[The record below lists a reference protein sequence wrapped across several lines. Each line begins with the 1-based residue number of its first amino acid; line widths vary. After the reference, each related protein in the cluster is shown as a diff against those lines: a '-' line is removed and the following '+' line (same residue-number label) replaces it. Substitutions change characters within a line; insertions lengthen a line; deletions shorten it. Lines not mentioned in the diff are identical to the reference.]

1 MTVRTVAVGALT
13 RLTPQTLALTERQQD
28 VRIPGAVESQR
39 LVLDTVAAAQ
49 AIRAEWI
56 PSNSQGNSPR
66 PLRATGARI
75 TTGAPLVPRWVRASV
90 RK

>member
-39 LVLDTVAAAQ
+39 LALDTVAAAQ
-49 AIRAEWI
+49 V
-56 PSNSQGNSPR
+56 N
-66 PLRATGARI
+66 TC
-75 TTGAPLVPRWVRASV
+75 
-90 RK
+90 